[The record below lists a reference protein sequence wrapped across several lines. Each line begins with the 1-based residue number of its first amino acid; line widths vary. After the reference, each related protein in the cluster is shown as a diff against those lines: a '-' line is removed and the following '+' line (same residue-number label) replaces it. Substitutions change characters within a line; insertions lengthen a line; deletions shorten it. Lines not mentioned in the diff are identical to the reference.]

1 MQKRDSSKESMTD
14 SYKIKNSVFER
25 LKIIEM
31 KKFVDDGMLLRM
43 KITLTI

>member
-14 SYKIKNSVFER
+14 SYKIKNSVFEW

-31 KKFVDDGMLLRM
+31 KKFVDDVFLLRM
-43 KITLTI
+43 NITLTI